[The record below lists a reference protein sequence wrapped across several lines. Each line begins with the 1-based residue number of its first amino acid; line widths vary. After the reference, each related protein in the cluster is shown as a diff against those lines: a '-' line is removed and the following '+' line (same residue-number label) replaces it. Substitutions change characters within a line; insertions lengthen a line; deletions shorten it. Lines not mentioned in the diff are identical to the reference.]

1 MALFPELKTD
11 PVVQINDR
19 IRLDASLSF
28 SNAGDSIA
36 QVEIEAESGV
46 SGYVDVTNA
55 GDPSQWFLD
64 WKYAGSSRQIQA
76 NCRLNGTEVFSFDI
90 QLLTASDD
98 YLFSEDKD
106 ILTIESELLN
116 FLPQGRS
123 SYIYQHRKARDL
135 ILDDF
140 NIQGVT
146 DADGNALTKEDF
158 ADLNEVREWAAFKTL
173 SIIYFDLSNSVDDV
187 FDRKSNMYK
196 NRAFKSKDR
205 AFIRVDRNN
214 DGTIDQNTEGV
225 NMQTRRLY
233 RF

>member
-11 PVVQINDR
+11 PVIQINDR
-19 IRLDASLSF
+19 VRLDASLSF
-28 SNAGDSIA
+28 SNAGDTIT

-55 GDPSQWFLD
+55 DPTQWFLD
-64 WKYAGSSRQIQA
+64 WKYSGASRQIQA
-76 NCRLNGTEVFSFDI
+76 NCRLNGTDIFSFDI
-90 QLLTASDD
+90 QIFTAQDD

-106 ILTIESELLN
+106 ILTIESELLK

-123 SYIYQHRKARDL
+123 SYLFQHRKARDL

-140 NIQGVT
+140 NIQGVS
-146 DADGNALTKEDF
+146 DSEGNALTKEDF
-158 ADLNEVREWAAFKTL
+158 VNLNEVREWAAFKTL

-187 FDRKSNMYK
+187 FARKAEMYK

-205 AFIRVDRNN
+205 AFVRVDRNN
-214 DGTIDQNTEGV
+214 DGSIDQNTEGV
-225 NMQTRRLY
+225 NMQTRRLV
-233 RF
+233 RS